1 MISQHMIT
9 VRAVA
14 VLGEERLLARRPR
27 HVAWASRPLLA
38 FFSVVLLLATCTGSM
53 VSGAEVMAELDRDSV
68 PAGNGAVLTLR
79 VSGARTAQ
87 PVVPEVENLIVNP
100 RGQSHEMR
108 TVNGR
113 TTVSVTY
120 NYVVGSNV
128 PGDYEIPAIRVV
140 VDGAELLTEP
150 LKLKVLDAAAAQPPA
165 GIPPQGP
172 GAAQDEPSTEEGD
185 EKRFGFL
192 TVELAGNNRKHA
204 YVGEI
209 APVRIRAWLPE
220 NSRAQLRSGIKPES
234 KAFTLHNVNDR
245 PEQSTEI
252 KDGKRYTVVTWYG
265 GISATKAGNH
275 PASLSLDA
283 VVAVRDTT
291 ARRRHRGGPFDDPFF
306 DGIFDDLSAPMI
318 QKDVTLKSDDQQ
330 IEVRS
335 LPTDGRPD
343 GFSGAVGN
351 FTFDR
356 VDVPAQWVTG
366 EPQQIGARLAGSG
379 NFALMNAPVIVPA
392 AAWKTYPA
400 KGDFTP
406 GDEASF
412 SGSKTFR
419 LSAVPRKGG
428 EQEVSLAF
436 SYFDPDKAEYQTI
449 TSPVKRIQV
458 SGEDLAEDAPE
469 ATPVAAEPVKP
480 TGLPVGQHL
489 LWTRQ
494 GSLVPLVSRVAFFP
508 LLGTAALFAV
518 LGGVLA
524 WVRARRDDPRRIA
537 AAEVER
543 VSREALQTA
552 GQCAGAGD
560 AAGFFAAARLAIQQ
574 RLSLRWNQPA
584 RAITLAEIEAR
595 LPGGSPVAEFFRE
608 ADHHEYHPQP
618 GGHILPRWQ
627 ALLDDAFH
635 DLNKEAH

>member
-1 MISQHMIT
+1 MVIVSQQKGMARGLLT
-9 VRAVA
+9 FWAVA
-14 VLGEERLLARRPR
+14 LWIVIYSC
-27 HVAWASRPLLA
+27 AS
-38 FFSVVLLLATCTGSM
+38 

-79 VSGARTAQ
+79 VSGARAAQ

-108 TVNGR
+108 MVNGR

-140 VDGAELLTEP
+140 VNGAELLTEP
-150 LKLKVLDAAAAQPPA
+150 LKLKVLDAGAAQPPA
-165 GIPPQGP
+165 GIPPQPP
-172 GAAQDEPSTEEGD
+172 GTAEDESTTEEGD

-192 TVELAGNNRKHA
+192 TVELAANDRKHA

-245 PEQSTEI
+245 PQQSTEI
-252 KDGKRYTVVTWYG
+252 RDGKRYTVVTWYG
-265 GISATKAGNH
+265 GMSATKAGKH

-291 ARRRHRGGPFDDPFF
+291 APRRPRGGAFGDPFF
-306 DGIFDDLSAPMI
+306 DRIFDDINAPMI

-335 LPTDGRPD
+335 LPTDGRPA

-351 FTFDR
+351 FQFDQ
-356 VDVPAQWVTG
+356 VEIPEEWVTG
-366 EPQQIGARLAGSG
+366 EPRQIGARIAGSG
-379 NFALMNAPVIVPA
+379 NFALMDAPEMVPGDG
-392 AAWKTYPA
+392 WRTYPG
-400 KGDFTP
+400 KGEFTP

-419 LSAVPRKGG
+419 FNAVPRKGG
-428 EQEVSLAF
+428 GQEVSLAF
-436 SYFDPDKAEYQTI
+436 SFFNPDKAEYQTI
-449 TSPVKRIQV
+449 ASPVKSIQV
-458 SGEDLAEDAPE
+458 SGEDVAEDAPE
-469 ATPVAAEPVKP
+469 ADPLVAEPAKP
-480 TGLPVGQHL
+480 PGQPVGQHVQ
-489 LWTRQ
+489 WTKP
-494 GSLVPLVSRVAFFP
+494 GSLVPLVSRPAFVL
-508 LLGTAALFAV
+508 LLGTAVFLAA
-518 LGGVLA
+518 LGGVMAVL
-524 WVRARRDDPRRIA
+524 RARRNDPRRIA
-537 AAEVER
+537 AAKVER
-543 VSREALQTA
+543 MCREALQTA
-552 GQCAGAGD
+552 RQCAGAGD

-574 RLSLRWNQPA
+574 RLGMRWNQPA

-595 LPGGSPVAEFFRE
+595 LPGDSPVAEFFRE
-608 ADHHEYHPQP
+608 ADHHEYHPTP
-618 GGHILPRWQ
+618 GGQVLPRWQ
-627 ALLDDAFH
+627 GLLEEAFQF
-635 DLNKEAH
+635 LNKEAH

>member
-1 MISQHMIT
+1 MVMIS
-9 VRAVA
+9 RKKLLGRRLPGFLAVA
-14 VLGEERLLARRPR
+14 LWLAI
-27 HVAWASRPLLA
+27 
-38 FFSVVLLLATCTGSM
+38 FTGSW
-53 VSGAEVMAELDRDSV
+53 VSGAEVVAELDRDSV
-68 PAGNGAVLTLR
+68 PAGNGSVLTLR
-79 VSGARTAQ
+79 VSGARAAQ
-87 PVVPEVENLIVNP
+87 PVIPEVENLIVNP

-108 TVNGR
+108 MVNGR

-150 LKLKVLDAAAAQPPA
+150 LKLKVLDAGAAQPPA
-165 GIPPQGP
+165 GMPPQAP
-172 GAAQDEPSTEEGD
+172 GAGEDESTTDEGD

-192 TVELAGNNRKHA
+192 TVELAANNRKHA

-245 PEQSTEI
+245 PQQSTEI
-252 KDGKRYTVVTWYG
+252 RDGKRYTVVTWYG
-265 GISATKAGNH
+265 GMSATKAGKH

-283 VVAVRDTT
+283 VVAVRD
-291 ARRRHRGGPFDDPFF
+291 ASAPRRRRGGPFDDPFF
-306 DGIFDDLSAPMI
+306 DHIFDDIHAPMI
-318 QKDVTLKSDDQQ
+318 QKEVTLKSDDQE

-351 FTFDR
+351 FQFDR
-356 VDVPAQWVTG
+356 VEVPDEWVTG
-366 EPQQIGARLAGSG
+366 EPRQIGARIAGSG
-379 NFALMNAPVIVPA
+379 NFALMNAPEMVPEDV
-392 AAWKTYPA
+392 WKSYPG
-400 KGDFTP
+400 KGDFAP

-419 LSAVPRKGG
+419 FNAMPRRGG
-428 EQEVSLAF
+428 EQEVSLEF
-436 SYFDPDKAEYQTI
+436 SYFNPDKAEYQTL
-449 TSPVKRIQV
+449 TSPRQKIQV
-458 SGEDLAEDAPE
+458 TGADLAEDAPE
-469 ATPVAAEPVKP
+469 TAPVATEPEKP
-480 TGLPVGQHL
+480 TGLPIGQHL
-489 LWTRQ
+489 QWTNP
-494 GSLVPLVSRVAFFP
+494 GPLVPLVSRSGFVP
-508 LLGTAALFAV
+508 LLGTAALMAA

-524 WVRARRDDPRRIA
+524 WWRARRNDPRRIA

-543 VSREALQTA
+543 ISCEALRSA
-552 GQCAGAGD
+552 KQCAATGD
-560 AAGFFAAARLAIQQ
+560 ATGFFAAARLAIQQ
-574 RLSLRWNQPA
+574 RLGMRWNQAA

-595 LPGGSPVAEFFRE
+595 LPGDSPVAAFFRE
-608 ADHHEYHPQP
+608 ADHHAYHPTP
-618 GGHILPRWQ
+618 GGQVLPRWQ
-627 ALLDDAFH
+627 KLLDEAFQ